1 MLYNAHT
8 HTHRERVR
16 ERPSSENVKMRVEMV
31 EKDERKKREL
41 LNNEK
46 IP

>member
-1 MLYNAHT
+1 MLYNA

-31 EKDERKKREL
+31 EKDEREKREL